1 MYYKIVSC
9 IAAMAL
15 AYVPIISLGGGC
27 FLLVGEPKLPEK
39 LLQQKESKM
48 D

>member
-15 AYVPIISLGGGC
+15 AYVPIVSLGGGC
-27 FLLVGEPKLPEK
+27 ALVFGEPKLPKK